1 VTLTGEVFLYENS
14 PPIENILW
22 LKDNDVLD
30 IAGSGGKLAG
40 GNIDNP
46 SLVINDVNEYD
57 AGSYQCKASNA
68 VGSTSGNVLVLGN
81 SNSTGIIIVS
91 FTAPVY

>member
-14 PPIENILW
+14 PPIENVLW

-57 AGSYQCKASNA
+57 AGSYQCKVSNA
-68 VGSTSGNVLVLGN
+68 VGSTFGNVLVLGN
-81 SNSTGIIIVS
+81 SNSTVNK
-91 FTAPVY
+91 